1 MSGESQPDDAQAHDV
16 RPYDVEVPLLLG
28 SGTSNQTWTIPGTGA
43 VQRWLTSEIN
53 ALDLRVI
60 NDTDARAALGQAY
73 PGANT
78 SAPTPGG
85 EPVAAPAGLP
95 RLTPHERDPVSS
107 ETEFDWHVGHLIDEL
122 GYVSHHSEAAA
133 HTVADKARRSLEI
146 LTALPEAEVP
156 LRCAADA
163 GDSAVVRAFTI
174 RVAEVVTPVIGERL
188 ARSFHLP
195 TPQRLHR
202 ELPAPGEDRS
212 SLGLAHGDPTVGN
225 FMWALGEP
233 VLTDWELARPVPHV
247 SAAAH
252 TLAALVTRAPYP
264 LRRHRIKE
272 FVDKV
277 AGAREA
283 IDSGLYA
290 TYHAYEVARAPWVDV
305 LRGLRGEV
313 DPALVHRN
321 VARFLGDNAPSPKQV
336 AALLNA
342 HAGGAFPVP
351 ALPRA
356 AARHLAERPPGPE
369 RPDELYWAASA
380 LHAEVTDA
388 AAAVMSPEQHQ
399 QYRSFL
405 ATAALA
411 LPPVARSVLDV
422 GRQLR
427 EAGMTEVT
435 SHLHSDRMTYRFGA
449 RHAPPPAS
457 QQPEADTG
465 RHLEKSLGMNPNADT

>member
-1 MSGESQPDDAQAHDV
+1 MSAEPRPDDARPFDV
-16 RPYDVEVPLLLG
+16 DAPLLLG
-28 SGTSNQTWTIPGTGA
+28 RGTSNETWTVPGTDTI
-43 VQRWLTSEIN
+43 QRWPIAEIN

-60 NDTDARAALGQAY
+60 NDTDARAALRQAY
-73 PGANT
+73 PGAYT
-78 SAPTPGG
+78 SAPAPGG
-85 EPVAAPAGLP
+85 EPLAPLAGLL

-133 HTVADKARRSLEI
+133 HAVVDKARRSIEI
-146 LTALPEAEVP
+146 LAALPEAEVP

-163 GDSAVVRAFTI
+163 GDGAVARAFTV
-174 RVAEVVTPVIGERL
+174 RVAEVVTPVIGVRL

-202 ELPAPGEDRS
+202 DLPAPGEDRS

-225 FMWALGEP
+225 FMWSLDEP

-252 TLAALVTRAPYP
+252 TLAALVTRAPYS
-264 LRRHRIKE
+264 LRPHRIEE
-272 FVDKV
+272 FADKV

-321 VARFLGDNAPSPKQV
+321 IARFLGDNAPSPKQV

-342 HAGGAFPVP
+342 HAGEAFPVP
-351 ALPRA
+351 ALPHA
-356 AARHLAERPPGPE
+356 AARHLAERPPGPA
-369 RPDELYWAASA
+369 RPDEVFWAVSA
-380 LHAEVTDA
+380 LRAEVTDA
-388 AAAVMSPEQHQ
+388 AAAVMAPDQYQ

-405 ATAALA
+405 TTAALA
-411 LPPVARSVLDV
+411 LPPVARSVLDI

-435 SHLHSDRMTYRFGA
+435 SHLHSDRMTYRFDA
-449 RHAPPPAS
+449 RHEPPPTS

-465 RHLEKSLGMNPNADT
+465 RHLEKSLGLHRREAP